1 VAVLRAQTYAKVNLS
16 LEVLGRN
23 PDGYHK
29 VMTVLQTV
37 DLADTLLFEPAPSIS
52 VECSMPELS
61 GPENL
66 VWMAAE
72 ALKKATGCDL
82 GVKITIEKNIPV
94 AMGLGGGSSDA
105 AAALVALDR
114 MWGLNMPPDRLC
126 EIGSTLGA
134 DVPFL
139 LRGGTALGEGRGD
152 ILTFLTPLND
162 RWLVLVCPSVS
173 LERKTARLYSMLGSE
188 AYTDGRV
195 TRDLAGALERG
206 DLSSEMLFN
215 VFEQVALD
223 AFPALNDAM
232 EDMNQEGTSFV
243 HLSGTGPAL
252 FALVSGKEDGQ
263 KLRKLLVQRGHR
275 AHLLVTRES
284 SPLLTLDSGGY

>member
-1 VAVLRAQTYAKVNLS
+1 MLRAQAYAKVNLS

-94 AMGLGGGSSDA
+94 AM
-105 AAALVALDR
+105 
-114 MWGLNMPPDRLC
+114 
-126 EIGSTLGA
+126 
-134 DVPFL
+134 
-139 LRGGTALGEGRGD
+139 
-152 ILTFLTPLND
+152 
-162 RWLVLVCPSVS
+162 PSR
-173 LERKTARLYSMLGSE
+173 EP
-188 AYTDGRV
+188 GRV
-195 TRDLAGALERG
+195 D
-206 DLSSEMLFN
+206 
-215 VFEQVALD
+215 FE
-223 AFPALNDAM
+223 
-232 EDMNQEGTSFV
+232 
-243 HLSGTGPAL
+243 
-252 FALVSGKEDGQ
+252 
-263 KLRKLLVQRGHR
+263 
-275 AHLLVTRES
+275 
-284 SPLLTLDSGGY
+284 